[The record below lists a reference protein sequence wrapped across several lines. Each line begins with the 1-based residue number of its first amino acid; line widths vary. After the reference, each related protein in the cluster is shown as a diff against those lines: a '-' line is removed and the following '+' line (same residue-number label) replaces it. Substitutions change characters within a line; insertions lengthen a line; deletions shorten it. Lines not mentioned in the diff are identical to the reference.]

1 MARYLFSQGCFL
13 SAIYCGGYS
22 GEDPPLPI
30 PNREVKL
37 TIADGTAPP
46 GGRVGSCRSSGLRS
60 THVDRSLFLCPIV
73 QSLTPKG
80 KMVRKLTL
88 RTTSPFG
95 CTSPAHPGLHRR
107 WPLVNY
113 FQDTGRATSTPRRLQ
128 QWGRWKNSLGTFP
141 KNRSPTI
148 FCGEGLPC
156 RIPPSPRRQAIGP

>member
-60 THVDRSLFLCPIV
+60 THSGRHTSIGVFFYALSSSLSRQRAKWFGNSRSEPHHP
-73 QSLTPKG
+73 SAA
-80 KMVRKLTL
+80 RAL
-88 RTTSPFG
+88 RTPVIIAWASPHTRG
-95 CTSPAHPGLHRR
+95 QSARETHAPGHITL
-107 WPLVNY
+107 WLLKPFAPLCY
-113 FQDTGRATSTPRRLQ
+113 FHTPLCN
-128 QWGRWKNSLGTFP
+128 WLKIKILENAPWK
-141 KNRSPTI
+141 
-148 FCGEGLPC
+148 
-156 RIPPSPRRQAIGP
+156 

>member
-80 KMVRKLTL
+80 KVVRKLTL

-95 CTSPAHPGLHRR
+95 CTSPAHPVIIAWAYPHARGQSARETHAPGHITL
-107 WPLVNY
+107 WLLKPFAPLCY
-113 FQDTGRATSTPRRLQ
+113 FHTPLCN
-128 QWGRWKNSLGTFP
+128 WLKIKILENAPWK
-141 KNRSPTI
+141 
-148 FCGEGLPC
+148 
-156 RIPPSPRRQAIGP
+156 

>member
-80 KMVRKLTL
+80 KVVRKLTL

-107 WPLVNY
+107 WPKGPVARTECNVLLLIRWRPEISLPKSKQKGGCWKCRTDSVN
-113 FQDTGRATSTPRRLQ
+113 L
-128 QWGRWKNSLGTFP
+128 K
-141 KNRSPTI
+141 
-148 FCGEGLPC
+148 C
-156 RIPPSPRRQAIGP
+156 